1 MRGAYFANLN
11 KEIKMAKVSMQDVKE
26 LRDMTGCGLSDCKK
40 ALEEADGNRD
50 EAVKIL
56 RERGQAKAVKKAG
69 RIAAEGVVKTKV
81 EGNKGVIVE
90 INCETDFAAK
100 SERFLELVEVI
111 ADTLLNNDVADVE
124 ALKAVT
130 AAGTSMTVGEYLTDK
145 IATISENLQIRR
157 FVKLEGTLVAYMHDG
172 GRIGTIVK
180 LDTDKPDDAEVLA
193 CGKNVALQVTAMN
206 AQYTD
211 KDSVPAE
218 VIANEKEVQQ
228 KLVEQEGKPANVA
241 EKIVEGR
248 LRKFYE
254 EVCLLDQKYF
264 KDDSMTIAKYI
275 DSIAKAQG
283 ASLKVD
289 SFIRYERGEGI
300 EKKEDNFADE
310 VASMIK

>member
-1 MRGAYFANLN
+1 MANVDL
-11 KEIKMAKVSMQDVKE
+11 KDVKE

-56 RERGQAKAVKKAG
+56 REKGLAKAAKKAG
-69 RIAAEGVVKTKV
+69 RIAAEGVVKAKV
-81 EGNKGVIVE
+81 DGTKGVIVE
-90 INCETDFAAK
+90 INIETDFAAK
-100 SERFLELVEVI
+100 TDKFLEVVETI
-111 ADTLLNNDVADVE
+111 TDTILANDVADVE
-124 ALKAVT
+124 ALNNVT
-130 AAGTSMTVGEYLTDK
+130 VSGGSMTVKEYMTDK
-145 IATISENLQIRR
+145 IATIGENINIRR
-157 FVKLEGTLVAYMHDG
+157 FTKMDGTLVAYMHDG
-172 GRIGTIVK
+172 GRIGTLVK
-180 LDTDKPDDAEVLA
+180 IATDKPDNAEVLA
-193 CGKNVALQVTAMN
+193 CGKNVALQITAMN

-211 KDSVPAE
+211 KDSVPAD

-264 KDDSMTIAKYI
+264 KDDSMSIAKYI
-275 DSIAKAQG
+275 DSVTKEQG
-283 ASLKVD
+283 ASFKVE
-289 SFIRYERGEGI
+289 SFVRYERGEGI
-300 EKKEDNFADE
+300 EKKEENFADE

>member
-1 MRGAYFANLN
+1 MANVN
-11 KEIKMAKVSMQDVKE
+11 IQDVKE

-40 ALEEADGNRD
+40 ALEEADGNRE

-56 RERGQAKAVKKAG
+56 REKGLAKAAKKAG
-69 RIAAEGVVKTKV
+69 RIAAEGVVKAKV
-81 EGNKGVIVE
+81 DGTNGVIVE

-100 SERFLELVEVI
+100 SDKFLELVEII
-111 ADTLLNNDVADVE
+111 ADTILANDVADVE
-124 ALKAVT
+124 ALNNVT
-130 AAGTSMTVGEYLTDK
+130 VSGVNMTVKEFMTDK
-145 IATISENLQIRR
+145 IATIGENMNIRR
-157 FVKLEGTLVAYMHDG
+157 FVKMNGTLIPYMHDG
-172 GRIGTIVK
+172 GRIGTLVK
-180 LDTDKPDDAEVLA
+180 IETDKADDAEVLA

-206 AQYTD
+206 AQYID

-254 EVCLLDQKYF
+254 DVCLLDQKYF
-264 KDDSMTIAKYI
+264 KDDSMNIAKYI
-275 DSIAKAQG
+275 DSVAKAQG
-283 ASLKVD
+283 ASIKVD

-300 EKKEDNFADE
+300 EKKEENFADE